1 MDLSGLG
8 GKDGASDNGAGEEG
22 DCGGCWASGSSQV
35 FGFNTPPPAP
45 KQTHTSPILASGNS
59 QVKNKFHPIPLPLVR
74 CLMGYLLEVDEQH
87 MPWIE
92 VTVCHICDSGYMGP
106 GPSPHCNEAD
116 PCCLWLQEGRSLLG
130 PLLHPL

>member
-35 FGFNTPPPAP
+35 FGFNTPPLPP
-45 KQTHTSPILASGNS
+45 NRHTHWH
-59 QVKNKFHPIPLPLVR
+59 QFHPIPLPLVR

-92 VTVCHICDSGYMGP
+92 VTVCHICDSGYMDP

-116 PCCLWLQEGRSLLG
+116 PCCVWLQEGRSLLG

>member
-8 GKDGASDNGAGEEG
+8 GKDGASDNGAGEER
-22 DCGGCWASGSSQV
+22 DCGSCWASGSSQV
-35 FGFNTPPPAP
+35 YYVNPP
-45 KQTHTSPILASGNS
+45 TSLTLASS
-59 QVKNKFHPIPLPLVR
+59 SSLVRIIISPHPFTFFR

-92 VTVCHICDSGYMGP
+92 VTVCHICDSAYMDP

-116 PCCLWLQEGRSLLG
+116 PCCVWLQEGRSLLG
-130 PLLHPL
+130 SLLHPL

>member
-1 MDLSGLG
+1 MVLSGLG

-35 FGFNTPPPAP
+35 YYVNPPP
-45 KQTHTSPILASGNS
+45 TSPTLASGNS
-59 QVKNKFHPIPLPLVR
+59 QVENKFHHIPLPLVR

-92 VTVCHICDSGYMGP
+92 VTVCHICDSGYMDP